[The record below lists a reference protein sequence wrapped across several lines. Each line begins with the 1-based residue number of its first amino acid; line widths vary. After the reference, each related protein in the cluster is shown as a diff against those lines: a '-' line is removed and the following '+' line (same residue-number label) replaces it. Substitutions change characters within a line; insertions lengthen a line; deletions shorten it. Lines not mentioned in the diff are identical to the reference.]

1 MQQPVI
7 IRKYP
12 NRRLYDTSS
21 RRYVNLSDLAEMVRQ
36 GVEIQVVDA
45 RSGEDVTRVVLT
57 QIIADDAREQPAGLP
72 LELLRELIR
81 TSDRAG
87 QEFLMWYLKSAY
99 EAYQKVQETALSPVQ
114 MVKDFLGGARAS
126 SADDE
131 LERLRRRVEELE
143 ALLDERGTR
152 RRRSSSTDGLS
163 D

>member
-21 RRYVNLSDLAEMVRQ
+21 RRYVNLSDLAEMVRR
-36 GVEIQVVDA
+36 GVEIKVVDA
-45 RSGEDVTRVVLT
+45 RSGDDVTRAVLT
-57 QIIADDAREQPAGLP
+57 QIIADDARDQEAGLP

-81 TSDRAG
+81 ASDRAG
-87 QEFLMWYLKSAY
+87 QQFLMWYLKSAY

-114 MVKDFLGGARAS
+114 MVKDFLGGSRATP
-126 SADDE
+126 AE
-131 LERLRRRVEELE
+131 EETERLRRRVEELE
-143 ALLDERGTR
+143 TLVKERGRWR
-152 RRRSSSTDGLS
+152 RGSSSEDEPS